1 LLEIAV
7 ESVKAACAAERGG
20 AGRIELCADLEVGGV
35 TPREETMKEVRAA
48 LRIPI
53 FALIRPRGGDF
64 IYSGEELDEMGN
76 KIEEARNSRMDGVVL
91 GVLTADGQVDVEQTK
106 KLVDQGQPMPVT
118 FHRAFDATNDLAKAL
133 EEVIATGAAR
143 ILTSGGAP
151 NAPHG
156 IEQLRRLIELAGD
169 RIVVVPGG
177 GLHADNVEAVEKA
190 TAAQE
195 FHSGLGSVLKY
206 GSSDLDRFEME
217 ARKLSQKLSSLPHNQ
232 GEPAQSKTQRS

>member
-1 LLEIAV
+1 
-7 ESVKAACAAERGG
+7 
-20 AGRIELCADLEVGGV
+20 
-35 TPREETMKEVRAA
+35 
-48 LRIPI
+48 
-53 FALIRPRGGDF
+53 
-64 IYSGEELDEMGN
+64 
-76 KIEEARNSRMDGVVL
+76 MDGVVL

-106 KLVDQGQPMPVT
+106 KLVDQGRPMPVT
-118 FHRAFDATNDLAKAL
+118 FHRAFDATNDSAKAL
-133 EEVIATGAAR
+133 
-143 ILTSGGAP
+143 

-169 RIVVVPGG
+169 RIVVVSGG

-217 ARKLSQKLSSLPHNQ
+217 VRKPSQKLSSLPHNE